1 MKDTNLLLR
10 FARIMVFLVC
20 LCLPCSSNSQSEI
33 DWWNNDTLIVKGYG
47 LAPDDA
53 GSLENARS
61 LARRAAVVNGYRA
74 LAQKAKEIPITAKKN
89 IGSQILED
97 KAIEIK
103 LNAIIKGAQ
112 IISEE
117 FDDDGNCVVE
127 LSVPIY
133 GVENSLAEIVFK
145 PVDKENFPS
154 PNSAE
159 GAAGNYTGLIIDCG
173 DLDLNPVLAPVI
185 RNTDNQTIYAYN
197 YLDRDKV
204 ISKGMVSYVKK
215 ETVTFDEIILVKV
228 TGVKNYAAQIYDKM
242 SGNAPIL
249 LNISANG
256 KDTSR
261 AGDNPLVIK
270 AKNLS
275 DANSCPVI
283 SPEDADKIL
292 AENKVSHFLDEGSVV
307 FTGYRVGGLRV

>member
-1 MKDTNLLLR
+1 MKGTNLLLR
-10 FARIMVFLVC
+10 FARIMVFFVC
-20 LCLPCSSNSQSEI
+20 LCLPCSSNSQSELA
-33 DWWNNDTLIVKGYG
+33 WWNNDTLIVKGYG
-47 LAPDDA
+47 LALDDA
-53 GSLENARS
+53 GSLNNARS
-61 LARRAAVVNGYRA
+61 LARRAAIVNGYRA
-74 LAQKAKEIPITAKKN
+74 LAQQAKEIQITAEKT

-117 FDDDGNCVVE
+117 FDDEGNCVVE

-133 GVENSLAEIVFK
+133 GVENSLAEVVFK
-145 PVDKENFPS
+145 PVDKKNFPL
-154 PNSAE
+154 PTENTDVT
-159 GAAGNYTGLIIDCG
+159 GNYTGLIIDCG

-185 RNTDNQTIYAYN
+185 RNSDNQTIYAYN
-197 YLDRDKV
+197 YLDYDKV

-215 ETVTFDEIILVKV
+215 EYITVDDIVLVKV

-242 SGNAPIL
+242 SGNAPWL
-249 LNISANG
+249 LNVAAKG
-256 KDTSR
+256 KDKSR

-270 AKNLS
+270 AKDLS

-292 AENKVSHFLDEGSVV
+292 AENKVTHFLDEGSVV

>member
-74 LAQKAKEIPITAKKN
+74 LAQKAKEIPITAEKN

-145 PVDKENFPS
+145 PVEKENFPS

-249 LNISANG
+249 LNSLAKG

-283 SPEDADKIL
+283 SPEDADRIL
-292 AENKVSHFLDEGSVV
+292 VENKVSHFLDEGSVV